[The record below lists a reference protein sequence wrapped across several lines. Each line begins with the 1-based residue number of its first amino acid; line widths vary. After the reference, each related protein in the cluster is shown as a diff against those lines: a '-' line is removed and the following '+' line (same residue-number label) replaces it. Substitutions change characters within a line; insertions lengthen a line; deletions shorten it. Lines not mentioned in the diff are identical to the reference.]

1 LVIPENAQHLS
12 GTFLRIERSR
22 IAFGVRDDS
31 VCSDIQTAVRI
42 PAPRMAGFWKVSH
55 QTEKLF
61 DFSDKFDAQKC
72 KGPERWATTHNRI
85 ERGRPTSHIPEKLQ
99 TFRIGYAHKLVR
111 MLVARVSLVLHARS
125 RHFSVP
131 NFRASTGCF
140 SSKPLRHPIPSL
152 RWQTGRNAG
161 RADSPYPH
169 INPKS

>member
-72 KGPERWATTHNRI
+72 KGPEHRATTSNDNVQNL
-85 ERGRPTSHIPEKLQ
+85 SHFQI
-99 TFRIGYAHKLVR
+99 
-111 MLVARVSLVLHARS
+111 
-125 RHFSVP
+125 
-131 NFRASTGCF
+131 
-140 SSKPLRHPIPSL
+140 
-152 RWQTGRNAG
+152 
-161 RADSPYPH
+161 
-169 INPKS
+169 